1 LNHSYIKFLVYA
13 FFVPELGH
21 SLNQQQNYYKRIRS
35 SPFWKTIVKLK
46 KVKQL
51 IIRRLKNKNGN
62 FPNSFRYE
70 VFQKV

>member
-21 SLNQQQNYYKRIRS
+21 SLNLQQNYNKRIRS
-35 SPFWKTIVKLK
+35 SPFWKTIAKLK

-51 IIRRLKNKNGN
+51 IIRRLKTKNGN
-62 FPNSFRYE
+62 FPNSFRYK